1 MRASENP
8 AGRWRGIFLRSLRAT
23 VRSLLLALVG
33 AFVVLVVVFV
43 VHLEHRPDLAVWH
56 EVDLDEEF
64 TADGAVTEFQQY
76 LELEKRLFAQLDEL
90 VYGAEVPA
98 PERKVLRYHL
108 GSLADPATRPTNW
121 NRTIELTVETPR
133 AGVLLLHGLS
143 DSPYSM
149 RSLAEGL
156 HAAGYR
162 VLCLRIPGHGTAPS
176 GLVRVTWED
185 MAAAVELAVRHL
197 KQQVGDRPIHLV
209 GYSNG
214 GALAVRYALAHLENP
229 DLPAPSRLVLISPE
243 IGISRLASLAAW
255 QERLGR
261 LLGLEKLAWN
271 SIQLEY
277 DPYKYQS
284 FALNAAK
291 QAHRLTGEI
300 RTRVQRLAGT
310 GDLERMPPILAFQS
324 VVDATVTATA
334 LVSDL
339 FDPLP
344 RGGHELVLFDVNR
357 FVEIEPIL
365 VGDPAETM
373 ATLLRKAD
381 PSFVLTVV
389 TNEDENSVTVIE
401 KRWGVDA
408 DDPLSSPLDHEWP
421 PNVYSLSHVALPFPP
436 DDPLYGAGPFDDE
449 QLHLGNL
456 ALYGERGLLRVPAS
470 DILRLRWNPFHE
482 YLEKRMLEFL
492 AQASRG

>member
-1 MRASENP
+1 MSDAENP
-8 AGRWRGIFLRSLRAT
+8 AGRRRRIIVRSIRVT
-23 VRSLLLALVG
+23 VRSILHALVG
-33 AFVVLVVVFV
+33 AFVVLLVLFV
-43 VHLEHRPDLAVWH
+43 VHLERRPDLAVWH

-64 TADGAVTEFQQY
+64 TADGEVTDFQGY

-90 VYGAEVPA
+90 VYDAKDVAPA
-98 PERKVLRYHL
+98 RKVLRYHR
-108 GSLADPATRPTNW
+108 GSLADPDSRPKNW
-121 NRTIELTVETPR
+121 NRTFELTVETPR
-133 AGVLLLHGLS
+133 AGVVMLHGLS

-156 HAAGYR
+156 HAAGYQ
-162 VLCLRIPGHGTAPS
+162 VLGLRIPGHGTAPS

-197 KQQVGDRPIHLV
+197 RQQVGDRPIHLV

-214 GALAVRYALAHLENP
+214 GALALQYALSALENP
-229 DLPAPSRLVLISPE
+229 DLPAPGRLVLISAE
-243 IGISRLASLAAW
+243 VGISKAAGLAVW

-271 SIQLEY
+271 SINLEY

-284 FALNAAK
+284 FALNAGK

-300 RTRVQRLAGT
+300 RARVRRLAGT
-310 GDLERMPPILAFQS
+310 GDLNRMPPILAFQS
-324 VVDATVTATA
+324 AVDATVSAPA

-344 RGGHELVLFDVNR
+344 RGGHELVLFDINR

-365 VGDPAETM
+365 ASDPAETL
-373 ATLLRKAD
+373 ATLLRNAA

-389 TNEDENSVTVIE
+389 TNEDEDSREVIE
-401 KRWGVDA
+401 KRWDLDR
-408 DDPLSSPLDHEWP
+408 DDPLSSPLDHAWP
-421 PNVYSLSHVALPFPP
+421 AGIYSLSHVALPFPP

-456 ALYGERGLLRVPAS
+456 ALYGERGLLRISAS

-482 YLEKRMLEFL
+482 YLERRTLEFL
-492 AQASRG
+492 AKP